1 MKKQFL
7 KIIDFLIFI
16 FSFLL
21 LLSTYFK
28 LLSITFSN
36 NEDNFIVLLWI
47 VAFVLQ
53 VNLLVLYIRRFLHFG
68 CQWNVGCR
76 CII

>member
-47 VAFVLQ
+47 VG
-53 VNLLVLYIRRFLHFG
+53 I
-68 CQWNVGCR
+68 CQTYNNYTKH
-76 CII
+76 